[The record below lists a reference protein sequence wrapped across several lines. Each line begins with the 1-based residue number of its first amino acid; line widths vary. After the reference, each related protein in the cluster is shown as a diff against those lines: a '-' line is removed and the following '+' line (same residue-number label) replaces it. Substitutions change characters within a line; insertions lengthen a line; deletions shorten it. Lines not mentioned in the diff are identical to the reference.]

1 MGMNRARKI
10 SSRLRSEAGQTMLIV
25 VLALSFFLLG
35 IIAFAVDMAHVWYH
49 RQTAQTAAD
58 AACTAGIM
66 DMLTKANGGTPPS
79 PGFTAGTAFSCS
91 GSPSAAP
98 CVYAAKNGYNAST
111 LVAGKP
117 GVDLNFS
124 FPTAVSGLPNCT
136 TGKDAPPVCNASS
149 FTAHPFLQ
157 VNVTDRVQTFFAG
170 LLNGSRTLDVGARAT
185 CALAF
190 SSAPIPLLILD
201 PRNESTLTGNGNFL
215 ISIVGG
221 PQRSV
226 QVNSSSTSAVSISGG
241 SGKIDLTQGGPNN
254 DGSDFAVVGSEPAV
268 ANFKTAN
275 NGTWIDPTGALSDPF
290 AQIPA
295 PSVPGAPQVPADLK
309 PPNPAACAAIP
320 CHVTPATTPNN
331 HGCQDAING
340 CWVYTAGLYTTAN
353 AINTFKRVLLFDSGI
368 YYMQSDIAA
377 D

>member
-1 MGMNRARKI
+1 MPGASEGNLSVPLVFWSWMVHGEC
-10 SSRLRSEAGQTMLIV
+10 LRQCRGP
-25 VLALSFFLLG
+25 
-35 IIAFAVDMAHVWYH
+35 H
-49 RQTAQTAAD
+49 
-58 AACTAGIM
+58 
-66 DMLTKANGGTPPS
+66 
-79 PGFTAGTAFSCS
+79 
-91 GSPSAAP
+91 

-241 SGKIDLTQGGPNN
+241 GREKDLKQGGP
-254 DGSDFAVVGSEPAV
+254 DKDRREFSGSGSE
-268 ANFKTAN
+268 
-275 NGTWIDPTGALSDPF
+275 
-290 AQIPA
+290 
-295 PSVPGAPQVPADLK
+295 
-309 PPNPAACAAIP
+309 
-320 CHVTPATTPNN
+320 
-331 HGCQDAING
+331 
-340 CWVYTAGLYTTAN
+340 TAG
-353 AINTFKRVLLFDSGI
+353 G
-368 YYMQSDIAA
+368 
-377 D
+377 